1 MVHGFTE
8 GQAFDRL
15 HFLLLEGHM
24 SRRVL
29 IAFLSMF
36 VCGLSITLAP
46 KPALAAGANCDVNTC
61 ISICQKRNP
70 QYGAGQGCTTYCLQT
85 IDQRKKSGQCK

>member
-1 MVHGFTE
+1 
-8 GQAFDRL
+8 
-15 HFLLLEGHM
+15 M

-61 ISICQKRNP
+61 ISICQKRNLSTAP
-70 QYGAGQGCTTYCLQT
+70 DKVARRIAC
-85 IDQRKKSGQCK
+85 RR